1 MKNPDQFTKIIEWY
15 PYADKTPI
23 RNLHKSALDGKR
35 VFLRVNYDVVKDA
48 RIIDDRRIKATV
60 MDIRHILKQGA
71 RTVVIVSHNGAREN
85 FFKDQK
91 TSVGINN
98 DGESHHSFSLKP
110 VAKRLTEILREKKL
124 LPDDREVVITDD
136 CIGENVK
143 TIIDNDGIFLLENVM
158 FRSGETSED
167 DNEVM
172 EFARQLHN
180 TTNCNVYVNADPV
193 TAHMGQ
199 HASLGPITR
208 LIAGPKVAGFLLT
221 QELTA
226 LDNFMRHPHKPVV
239 AIIGGANV
247 SAKVQAMKNL
257 IVYGKVD
264 KLIFV
269 GGIAF
274 PFLKVLGHNVD
285 SCMFEDEQDS
295 RTQALYN
302 AAVVLELAKGYG
314 VDVVLPV
321 DHLMAKQTGLNPEN
335 VKVNKIEGRF
345 ARLKA
350 YDIGPGTL
358 SLIQKNMKDAKTI
371 IFNGIAG
378 KYEDE
383 MFCHGTNHILDLVFA
398 FEAESKII
406 LGLHSVAAAQ
416 KRLGTKPPPARTYLF
431 TIGEA
436 ALKFLAGERLTAL
449 NHLDDLPV
457 KGQLKPKEPA
467 KEKVN
472 LNAANREELER
483 FLEIKSGLAKNII
496 NYREDIGGFER
507 ISQVFSVPGVTVKE
521 YTKIR
526 EHALA
531 MPSPLEV
538 AESQFAVVADI
549 LRLPLFLK
557 KKLLAPER
565 VETLRLSEDEII
577 GYRVHHNSA
586 RGPAKGGFRQHPE
599 VSLDEVRALAIWMTW
614 KCAIA
619 GIPYGGSKG
628 GIIASPRNLLERKD
642 ALVIREYSRELKKRG
657 AIGPHL
663 DIPAPDV
670 NTNATKMAW
679 FVDEYLKS
687 SIENKDSSDWLTDD
701 AELTNKIMDDFASLH
716 KQHSTPMETLYLDKC
731 LKVLKEH
738 PDTKCQALAVVT
750 GKPDDK
756 GGSLGRAE
764 STGRGVFVALK
775 KAANHKNIK
784 LKGATAAIQGFG
796 NVGKPPA
803 KFLHDEGVRVVAITD
818 ASGGIYNPSGLDI
831 DAVLEYVDTTGGGF
845 LKGFEGGR
853 EITND
858 GIFALDVDFL
868 VLAALE
874 NAIDRNAYSVKAKI
888 IVEGA
893 NGPVTP
899 EGDRIV
905 TRKGTFIA
913 PDISTNL
920 GGVFVSYLEWVQNL
934 KGERWDLDKINKLL
948 EDNICMI
955 FDDIIKISQERKIE
969 MRTAASIMAIGRV
982 AVAELSKEIA
992 EMAISTHPHL
1002 SKEGEGNILSK
1013 ETLEVL
1019 RNYLTYLH
1027 DDLMKRTPLDYWTLV
1042 ILIKNMESVLNA
1054 HNISD
1059 ESIVEIIKKI
1069 HTEAIRLFTSF
1080 VKAKPDNDDLL
1091 MAVSALPKNSRNQV
1105 KNGL

>member
-1 MKNPDQFTKIIEWY
+1 MIVMKKPDQYTKIIEWY

-35 VFLRVNYDVVKDA
+35 VFLRVNYDVVRDA
-48 RIIDDRRIKATV
+48 RIIDDRRIRATV

-71 RTVVIVSHNGAREN
+71 RTVVIVSHNGVREN
-85 FFKDQK
+85 FFKDKQ
-91 TSVGINN
+91 TSVGIAN
-98 DGESHHSFSLKP
+98 DGESHHGFSLKP
-110 VAKRLTEILREKKL
+110 VAKRLTEVLREKKIL
-124 LPDDREVVITDD
+124 SKDQEVVITDD
-136 CIGENVK
+136 CIGEEVK
-143 TIIDNDGIFLLENVM
+143 SIISKDGIFLLENVM

-172 EFARQLHN
+172 EFAKQLHN

-199 HASLGPITR
+199 HASLGPITS
-208 LIAGPKVAGFLLT
+208 LISGPKVAGFLLT

-226 LDNFMRHPHKPVV
+226 LDNFMRDPHKPVV

-247 SAKVQAMKNL
+247 TAKVQAMKNL
-257 IVYGKVD
+257 IVYRKVD

-274 PFLKVLGHNVD
+274 PFLKVQGYDVD
-285 SCMFEDEQDS
+285 NCMFEQEQDS
-295 RTQALYN
+295 RAQALYN
-302 AAVVLELAKGYG
+302 ATVVLELAKGYG
-314 VDVVLPV
+314 VDLVLPV
-321 DHLMAKQTGLNPEN
+321 DHLMAKPTGLNPEN
-335 VKVNKIEGRF
+335 VKVNKIKGRF
-345 ARLKA
+345 SRLNA

-358 SLIQKNMKDAKTI
+358 TLIQKKMRDAKTI
-371 IFNGIAG
+371 LFNGIAG

-383 MFCHGTNHILDLVFA
+383 MFCHGTNRILDLVFA
-398 FEAESKII
+398 CEAESKII
-406 LGLHSVAAAQ
+406 LGLHSVTAAQ
-416 KRLGTKPPPARTYLF
+416 KRLGSKPPPARTYLF

-457 KGQLKPKEPA
+457 KEHLKPKEPA

-472 LNAANREELER
+472 LNAANTEELER
-483 FLEIKSGLAKNII
+483 FLEIKRGIAKNIT
-496 NYREDIGGFER
+496 NHREDIGEFER
-507 ISQVFSVPGVTVKE
+507 ISQLFSVPGVTLKE

-526 EHALA
+526 EHSVA

-549 LRLPLFLK
+549 LKLPLFLK

-565 VETLRLSEDEII
+565 VETLRLSEDEMI

-586 RGPAKGGFRQHPE
+586 RGPAKGGFREHPE

-628 GIIASPRNLLERKD
+628 GIIANPRTLLERKD
-642 ALVIREYSRELKKRG
+642 ALVIREYSRDLKGRN

-687 SIENKDSSDWLTDD
+687 SIENKDLSDWLTGD
-701 AELTNKIMDDFASLH
+701 AELTTKIVNDFQPLH
-716 KQHSTPMETLYLDKC
+716 TQPSSPMETPYLDKC
-731 LKVLKEH
+731 MEVLKKYPEA
-738 PDTKCQALAVVT
+738 KCQSLAVVT
-750 GKPDDK
+750 GKPADK

-764 STGRGVFVALK
+764 STGRGVFIALK
-775 KAANHKNIK
+775 KAADHKNIK

-796 NVGKPPA
+796 NVGRPPA
-803 KFLHDEGVRVVAITD
+803 KFLHDEGVKVVAITD

-831 DAVLEYVDTTGGGF
+831 DAVMEHVDTDGGGF

-858 GIFALDVDFL
+858 GIFALDIDFL

-874 NAIDRNAYSVKAKI
+874 NAIDRNAYGVKAKV

-893 NGPVTP
+893 NGPITP

-905 TRKGTFIA
+905 TGKGTFIT

-934 KGERWDLDKINKLL
+934 KNERWDLDKINRLL

-982 AVAELSKEIA
+982 AVAELSKEIVK
-992 EMAISTHPHL
+992 MVISSHPHL
-1002 SKEGEGNILSK
+1002 SKENTLS
-1013 ETLEVL
+1013 EDTLEAL
-1019 RNYLTYLH
+1019 RNYLTYLR

-1042 ILIKNMESVLNA
+1042 ILISNMENVISAN
-1054 HNISD
+1054 NIPD
-1059 ESIVEIIKKI
+1059 ENIIEIVKDIY
-1069 HTEAIRLFTSF
+1069 TEATLLFSSF

-1091 MAVSALPKNSRNQV
+1091 MAVAALPEEARKQ
-1105 KNGL
+1105 L

>member
-1 MKNPDQFTKIIEWY
+1 MKKPDQYTKIIEWY

-35 VFLRVNYDVVKDA
+35 VFLRVNYDIVWDT
-48 RIIDDRRIKATV
+48 RIIDDRRIRATV

-71 RTVVIVSHNGAREN
+71 RTVVIVSHNGVREN
-85 FFKDQK
+85 FFPDRK
-91 TSVGINN
+91 TSVGVGN
-98 DGESHHSFSLKP
+98 DGEVHHGFSLKP
-110 VAKRLTEILREKKL
+110 VAKRLTEVLRDKKL
-124 LPDDREVVITDD
+124 LPDGQEVVITED
-136 CIGENVK
+136 CIGEEVK
-143 TIIDNDGIFLLENVM
+143 SIIAKDGIFLLENVM

-172 EFARQLHN
+172 EFAKQLHD

-193 TAHMGQ
+193 TAHMGH
-199 HASLGPITR
+199 HASLGPITN
-208 LIAGPKVAGFLLT
+208 LISGPKVAGFLLT

-226 LDNFMRHPHKPVV
+226 LDNFMRDPHKPVV

-247 SAKVQAMKNL
+247 TAKVQAMKNL

-264 KLIFV
+264 RLIFV

-274 PFLKVLGHNVD
+274 PFLKIQGHNVD
-285 SCMFEDEQDS
+285 NCMFEEDQDS
-295 RTQALYN
+295 RTLALYS
-302 AAVVLELAKGYG
+302 ATVLLEMAKGYG
-314 VDVVLPV
+314 VDIVLPV
-321 DHLMAKQTGLNPEN
+321 DHLMAKPTGLNPEN
-335 VKVNKIEGRF
+335 IKVNKIGGKF
-345 ARLKA
+345 SRLKA

-358 SLIQKNMKDAKTI
+358 SLIQKKMRDAKTI
-371 IFNGIAG
+371 LFNGIAG

-398 FEAESKII
+398 CEAESKII
-406 LGLHSVAAAQ
+406 LGLHSVTAAQ

-457 KGQLKPKEPA
+457 KEHLKPKEPA

-472 LNAANREELER
+472 LNAANTEELER
-483 FLEIKSGLAKNII
+483 FLEIKSGIAKNIT
-496 NYREDIGGFER
+496 NYREDIGEFER
-507 ISQVFSVPGVTVKE
+507 ISQLFSVPGVTLKE

-526 EHALA
+526 EHSVA

-538 AESQFAVVADI
+538 AESQFAVVAD
-549 LRLPLFLK
+549 LLKLPLFLK

-565 VETLRLSEDEII
+565 VETLRLSEGEIV

-586 RGPAKGGFRQHPE
+586 RGPAKGGFREHPE
-599 VSLDEVRALAIWMTW
+599 VSLNEVRALAIWMTW
-614 KCAIA
+614 KCAVA

-628 GIIASPRNLLERKD
+628 GIIANPRNLLERKD
-642 ALVIREYSRELKKRG
+642 ALVIREYSRELKGRG

-670 NTNATKMAW
+670 NTNPTKMAW
-679 FVDEYLKS
+679 FIDEYLKS
-687 SIENKDSSDWLTDD
+687 SVENKDSSDWVTDD
-701 AELTNKIMDDFASLH
+701 SELTGKIMNDFYSLH
-716 KQHSTPMETLYLDKC
+716 EQPSYPMETPYLDKC
-731 LKVLKEH
+731 MEVLKKNPEV
-738 PDTKCQALAVVT
+738 KCHALAVVT
-750 GKPDDK
+750 GKPVDK
-756 GGSLGRAE
+756 GGSLGRGE
-764 STGRGVFVALK
+764 STGRGVFIALK
-775 KAANHKNIK
+775 KAADHKNIK

-796 NVGKPPA
+796 NVGRPPA
-803 KFLHDEGVRVVAITD
+803 KFLHDEGTKVVAITD

-874 NAIDRNAYSVKAKI
+874 NAIDRNAYGVKAKV

-905 TRKGTFIA
+905 TGKGTFIS

-934 KGERWDLDKINKLL
+934 KNERWDLDKINRLL

-955 FDDIIKISQERKIE
+955 FDDIIKISRERKIE

-992 EMAISTHPHL
+992 EMVIPLNPHL
-1002 SKEGEGNILSK
+1002 SKNGKGKTLPED
-1013 ETLEVL
+1013 TLEVL
-1019 RNYLTYLH
+1019 RSYLTYLR

-1042 ILIKNMESVLNA
+1042 TLITNMENVISAN
-1054 HNISD
+1054 NIPD
-1059 ESIVEIIKKI
+1059 ENITEIVKDIY
-1069 HTEAIRLFTSF
+1069 TESTLLFSSF
-1080 VKAKPDNDDLL
+1080 VKAKPDNDGLL
-1091 MAVSALPKNSRNQV
+1091 MAMAALPEEAGKQI
-1105 KNGL
+1105 

>member
-1 MKNPDQFTKIIEWY
+1 MKNTDQYTKIIEWY

-35 VFLRVNYDVVKDA
+35 VFLRVNYDVVWDA
-48 RIIDDRRIKATV
+48 RIIDDRRIRATV

-71 RTVVIVSHNGAREN
+71 RTIVIVSHNGVREN
-85 FFKDQK
+85 FFKDNN
-91 TSVGINN
+91 TSVGVTN
-98 DGESHHSFSLKP
+98 DGEIHHGYSLKP

-124 LPDDREVVITDD
+124 LSEEREVVLTDD
-136 CIGENVK
+136 CVGEEVK
-143 TIIDNDGIFLLENVM
+143 STVSKDGIFLLENVM

-172 EFARQLHN
+172 EFAKQLHSA
-180 TTNCNVYVNADPV
+180 TNCNVYVNADPV
-193 TAHMGQ
+193 TAHMGH
-199 HASLGPITR
+199 HASLGPITS
-208 LIAGPKVAGFLLT
+208 LISGPKVAGFLLT
-221 QELTA
+221 QEFTA

-247 SAKVQAMKNL
+247 SAKVEAMKNL

-274 PFLKVLGHNVD
+274 PFLKVQGHDVD
-285 SCMFEDEQDS
+285 SCMFEADQDS
-295 RTQALYN
+295 RAQALYN
-302 AAVVLELAKGYG
+302 ATVVLELAKGYG
-314 VDVVLPV
+314 VDIVLPV
-321 DHLMAKQTGLNPEN
+321 DHFMAKPTGLNPVH
-335 VKVNKIEGRF
+335 VKVNKISGKF
-345 ARLKA
+345 LRLKA
-350 YDIGPGTL
+350 YDVGPGTL
-358 SLIQKNMKDAKTI
+358 SLIQKKMRDAKTI

-398 FEAESKII
+398 SEAESKII

-416 KRLGTKPPPARTYLF
+416 KRLGSKPPPPKTYLF
-431 TIGEA
+431 TVGEA

-457 KGQLKPKEPA
+457 KEHLKPKEPA

-472 LNAANREELER
+472 LNAANTEELER
-483 FLEIKSGLAKNII
+483 FLEIKSGIAVNIT
-496 NYREDIGGFER
+496 NYRENIGEFER
-507 ISQVFSVPGVTVKE
+507 ISQLFSVPGVTLKE

-526 EHALA
+526 EHSVA

-538 AESQFAVVADI
+538 AESQFAVVAD
-549 LRLPLFLK
+549 LLKLPLFLK

-565 VETLRLSEDEII
+565 VEALRLSGDEII

-586 RGPAKGGFRQHPE
+586 RGPAKGGFREHPE
-599 VSLDEVRALAIWMTW
+599 VSLNEVRALAIWMTW
-614 KCAIA
+614 KCAVA

-628 GIIASPRNLLERKD
+628 GIITNPRNLIERKD
-642 ALVIREYSRELKKRG
+642 ALIIREYSRELKSRN
-657 AIGPHL
+657 AIGPQL

-670 NTNATKMAW
+670 NTNPTKMAW
-679 FVDEYLKS
+679 FIDEYLKS
-687 SIENKDSSDWLTDD
+687 SVENKDSSDWVTDD
-701 AELTNKIMDDFASLH
+701 TGLTGKIMNEFYSLH
-716 KQHSTPMETLYLDKC
+716 EQPSYPMETPYLDKC
-731 LKVLKEH
+731 MEVLKKYPEA
-738 PDTKCQALAVVT
+738 KCHALAVVT
-750 GKPDDK
+750 GKPADK
-756 GGSLGRAE
+756 GGSLGRGE
-764 STGRGVFVALK
+764 STGRGVFIALK
-775 KAANHKNIK
+775 KAADHKNIK

-796 NVGKPPA
+796 NVGRPPA
-803 KFLHDEGVRVVAITD
+803 KFLYDEGAKVVAITD
-818 ASGGIYNPSGLDI
+818 ASGGIYNPSGLNI
-831 DAVLEYVDTTGGGF
+831 DAVLKYVDTTGGGF

-853 EITND
+853 EVTND

-874 NAIDRNAYSVKAKI
+874 NAIDRNAYGVKAKV

-905 TRKGTFIA
+905 TGKGTFIS

-934 KGERWDLDKINKLL
+934 KNERWDLDKINRLL

-992 EMAISTHPHL
+992 EMVITPNPHL
-1002 SKEGEGNILSK
+1002 SKDGKGKTLSE
-1013 ETLEVL
+1013 ETLENL
-1019 RNYLTYLH
+1019 RNYLTYLR

-1042 ILIKNMESVLNA
+1042 ILISNMENVISSN
-1054 HNISD
+1054 NIPD
-1059 ESIVEIIKKI
+1059 ENIIEIIKDI
-1069 HTEAIRLFTSF
+1069 YTEATLLFSSF
-1080 VKAKPDNDDLL
+1080 VKSKPDNDDLL
-1091 MAVSALPKNSRNQV
+1091 MAMATLPEGARKQM
-1105 KNGL
+1105 

>member
-1 MKNPDQFTKIIEWY
+1 MKKSDQFTKIIEWY
-15 PYADKTPI
+15 PYADKKPI
-23 RNLHKSALDGKR
+23 RNLHRSALDGKR
-35 VFLRVNYDVVKDA
+35 VFLRVNYDVVRDA
-48 RIIDDRRIKATV
+48 RIIDDRRIRATV

-71 RTVVIVSHNGAREN
+71 RTIVIVSHNGDRED
-85 FFKDQK
+85 FFKDK
-91 TSVGINN
+91 NTSVGVVS
-98 DGESHHSFSLKP
+98 DGEGHPGFSLKP
-110 VAKRLTEILREKKL
+110 VAKRLTEVLRAKKL
-124 LPDDREVVITDD
+124 LPKDRDVIITDD
-136 CIGENVK
+136 CIGKGVK
-143 TIIDNDGIFLLENVM
+143 SVIGKDGIFLLENVM

-172 EFARQLHN
+172 EFARQLHS
-180 TTNCNVYVNADPV
+180 TTNCDVYVNADPV

-199 HASLGPITR
+199 HASLGQITR
-208 LIAGPKVAGFLLT
+208 LISGPKVAGFLLT

-247 SAKVQAMKNL
+247 SAKVEAMKNL

-264 KLIFV
+264 KLILV

-274 PFLKVLGHNVD
+274 PFLKVQGYNVD
-285 SCMFEDEQDS
+285 NCMFEDDPDV

-302 AAVVLELAKGYG
+302 ATVVLELSKGYG
-314 VDVVLPV
+314 IDIILPV
-321 DHLMAKQTGLNPEN
+321 DHLMAKLTGLNPEN
-335 VKVNKIEGRF
+335 VKVDKIKGRF
-345 ARLKA
+345 TRLKA

-358 SLIQKNMKDAKTI
+358 SLIEKKMRDSKTI

-383 MFCHGTNHILDLVFA
+383 MFCHGTNQILDLVFA
-398 FEAESKII
+398 CQAESKII
-406 LGLHSVAAAQ
+406 LGLHSVTAAQ
-416 KRLGTKPPPARTYLF
+416 KRLGAKPPPAKTYLF
-431 TIGEA
+431 TMGEA
-436 ALKFLAGERLTAL
+436 ALKFLAGEKLTAL

-457 KGQLKPKEPA
+457 KEHLKPKEPA
-467 KEKVN
+467 KEKIN
-472 LNAANREELER
+472 LNAANIGELEK
-483 FLEIKSGLAKNII
+483 FLKIESGMAKNII
-496 NYREDIGGFER
+496 NYKKEIGEFER
-507 ISQVFSVPGVTVKE
+507 VSQLFSVPGVTLKE
-521 YTKIR
+521 YTEIR
-526 EHALA
+526 EHAVA

-538 AESQFAVVADI
+538 AESQFAVVSDI
-549 LRLPLFLK
+549 LKLPLFLK

-565 VETLRLSEDEII
+565 IEALKLSKGEII
-577 GYRVHHNSA
+577 AYRVHHNSA
-586 RGPAKGGFRQHPE
+586 RGPAKGGFREHPE

-628 GIIASPRNLLERKD
+628 GIIADPRNLLDRKD
-642 ALVIREYSRELKKRG
+642 ALVIREYSRELKNRN

-679 FVDEYLKS
+679 FIDEYLKTS
-687 SIENKDSSDWLTDD
+687 VEKEDSSDWLTDD
-701 AELTNKIMDDFASLH
+701 TELTNKIINDFRPLHEQTSLPVD
-716 KQHSTPMETLYLDKC
+716 TPYLDKC
-731 LKVLKEH
+731 MEVLKKYPE
-738 PDTKCQALAVVT
+738 TKCRALAVVT
-750 GKPDDK
+750 GKPDNK

-764 STGRGVFVALK
+764 STGRGVFIALK
-775 KAANHKNIK
+775 KAASHKNIN

-796 NVGKPPA
+796 NVGRPPA
-803 KFLHDEGVRVVAITD
+803 KFLHDAGVRVVAVTD
-818 ASGGIYNPSGLDI
+818 ASGGIYNPNGLNI
-831 DAVLEYVDTTGGGF
+831 DAVMEHVETTGAGF

-874 NAIDRNAYSVKAKI
+874 NAIDRNAYSVKAKV

-905 TRKGTFIA
+905 TRKGTFIT

-934 KGERWDLDKINKLL
+934 KNERWDLEKINGLL

-982 AVAELSKEIA
+982 AVAELSKEIVNMINGILTNLGKRA
-992 EMAISTHPHL
+992 RKDDSTEEEL
-1002 SKEGEGNILSK
+1002 N
-1013 ETLEVL
+1013 TL
-1019 RNYLTYLH
+1019 RCYLAYMR
-1027 DDLMKRTPLDYWTLV
+1027 DDLMKRIPLDYWTLV
-1042 ILIKNMESVLNA
+1042 VLISNFERVLHTSKIL
-1054 HNISD
+1054 D
-1059 ESIVEIIKKI
+1059 ENTIEIIKDI
-1069 HTEAIRLFTSF
+1069 HAEAIRLFTSF

-1091 MAVSALPKNSRNQV
+1091 MAVSALPEEARKQ
-1105 KNGL
+1105 L